1 MPIDWSPLFISLKT
15 TLTATVFTF
24 FLGLAA
30 SWAMAK
36 YRGRFRGLI
45 DGILTLPIVMP
56 PVVSGFAILFI
67 AGRQGPLGALLE
79 RLNTRLIFT
88 WPSTVVAAVVISFPL
103 MYVTAR
109 GAFEQIDPNI
119 LNAAR
124 TLGKS
129 EAQIFWSVAVPLAWP
144 GIAAATVLSFA
155 RSLGEFG
162 ATVFVAGNIPGK
174 TQTIPIA
181 LYFAA
186 EGGNYKAAFLW
197 VMVIFVISLSVMLL
211 INHWTGRQKRTLD
224 ITAVK

>member
-15 TLTATVFTF
+15 TLASTVVTF

-30 SWAMAK
+30 SWAIAN
-36 YRGRFRGLI
+36 YRGRFRGII
-45 DGILTLPIVMP
+45 DGFLTLPIVMP
-56 PVVSGFAILFI
+56 PIVSGFAILFI
-67 AGRQGPLGALLE
+67 AGKQGPVGALLQQ
-79 RLNTRLIFT
+79 LHTRLIFT
-88 WPSTVVAAVVISFPL
+88 WPATVVAAVIISFPL

-109 GAFEQIDPNI
+109 GAFEQIDQNI

-129 EAQIFWSVAVPLAWP
+129 ELQIFWRVAIPLAWP
-144 GIAAATVLSFA
+144 GIAAATVLAFA

-186 EGGNYKAAFLW
+186 EGGNYNVAFLW

-211 INHWTGRQKRTLD
+211 INHWSSSQQKMLD
-224 ITAVK
+224 FKAMK